1 MIPHAYI
8 LPEPCS
14 NNVAEYRAII
24 MGMQVAQAVG
34 AKSLE
39 VYGDSQLVV
48 NQMKDTF
55 EVRKPNL
62 IPHHAAAKKLVDGF
76 THFYIQLV
84 FRMKNAKADALAGLA
99 ASLSIPEGESLT
111 VTVCEKLLMPSL
123 NTYKAFGEYNNV
135 QATLAFTTETWVD
148 DWRTPII
155 DLVNMTSC
163 LKISERQPVFKGGPK
178 VCLTM
183 RPKPR
188 CYTGSLMT
196 ASCYGVFPNKKR
208 KKC

>member
-1 MIPHAYI
+1 MLCTEIALEDTTPTWKMYFDEACRMNEDGKEVSRVGIVLISHDNHMIPHAYI

-24 MGMQVAQAVG
+24 IGMQVAQAVG

-48 NQMKDTF
+48 NKMKDTF

-76 THFYIQLV
+76 QHFDIQLV

-111 VTVCEKLLMPSL
+111 VTVCEK
-123 NTYKAFGEYNNV
+123 
-135 QATLAFTTETWVD
+135 
-148 DWRTPII
+148 
-155 DLVNMTSC
+155 
-163 LKISERQPVFKGGPK
+163 
-178 VCLTM
+178 
-183 RPKPR
+183 
-188 CYTGSLMT
+188 
-196 ASCYGVFPNKKR
+196 
-208 KKC
+208 